1 LITPYSGIPPI
12 AEKAQSKLS
21 MRKKMI
27 KTQDVVRDE
36 NGKTRR
42 NYSHSERIRIVMEGI
57 RGKCSVAE
65 LCRREGIK
73 PSLYYRWR
81 KEFFEGGKQ
90 RLSGNNRWHTR
101 DNEVKALRLE
111 NNQLKTLAGGL
122 NLKAD
127 LLKKSLI
134 GRGRRS
140 KRSKPFSQAE
150 KMEIIHLVGQTSNSV
165 KQTLAELGIIRSTF
179 YKWYGRYRAE
189 GYEGL
194 ANRYTPKKLK
204 AKDSKNVSAV
214 FSVLHSPPSE
224 FGINRTSW
232 RMKDLQRCLAESGF
246 ALSLHTIRK
255 IIKDAGYKWKKAKI
269 VLTSS
274 DPNYR
279 QKVDRI
285 KEILSS
291 LKEDE
296 RFFSIDEFGPFAV
309 KVKGGRRLVGPS
321 ESPSVPQ
328 FQKSKGCLIVTAAL
342 ELSKNQVTHFY
353 SKKKNTDEMIR
364 MWQCLLETYR
374 GYERLFLSWDA
385 ASWHISKK
393 LQRKVDQINR
403 SEYRQINNTPLVE
416 LAPLPASAQFL
427 NVIESVFSGMARAI
441 IHNSNY
447 QSVEEAM
454 TAINRYFRERNEY
467 FLKYPKRAGK
477 KIWGEEL
484 VTTEFCETKNFKD
497 PKYR

>member
-1 LITPYSGIPPI
+1 
-12 AEKAQSKLS
+12 
-21 MRKKMI
+21 MRKKMS
-27 KTQDVVRDE
+27 KTQDVVPNE
-36 NGKTRR
+36 YGKRQR
-42 NYSHSERIRIVMEGI
+42 NYSGSEKICIVMEGI
-57 RGKCSVAE
+57 SGKCSIAE
-65 LCRREGIK
+65 LCRRERIH

-90 RLSGNNRWHTR
+90 RLSGNKLQHNR
-101 DNEVKALRLE
+101 DNEVSALRLE
-111 NNQLKTLAGGL
+111 NNQLKTLAKGL
-122 NLKAD
+122 NLKAE
-127 LLKKSLI
+127 LLKKCLI

-140 KRSKPFSQAE
+140 KRSMLFSQAE
-150 KMEIIHLVGQTSNSV
+150 KMEIIHLVEQSSDSV
-165 KQTLAELGIIRSTF
+165 KQTLAELCINRSTF

-194 ANRYTPKKLK
+194 ANRYSPKKLK
-204 AKDSKNVSAV
+204 AKDSKHVSAV

-232 RMKDLQRCLAESGF
+232 RMKDLERCLAERGF

-285 KEILSS
+285 KEVLSS

-309 KVKGGRRLVGPS
+309 KVKGGRKLVGPS

-328 FQKSKGCLIVTAAL
+328 FQKSRGCLIVTAAL
-342 ELSKNQVTHFY
+342 DLSKNQVTHFY

-364 MWQCLLETYR
+364 MLQCLLERYR

-403 SEYRQINNTPLVE
+403 IEYRQINNTPLVE

-454 TAINRYFRERNEY
+454 TAINRYFGERNEY

-484 VTTEFCETKNFKD
+484 VTIEFCETKNFKD